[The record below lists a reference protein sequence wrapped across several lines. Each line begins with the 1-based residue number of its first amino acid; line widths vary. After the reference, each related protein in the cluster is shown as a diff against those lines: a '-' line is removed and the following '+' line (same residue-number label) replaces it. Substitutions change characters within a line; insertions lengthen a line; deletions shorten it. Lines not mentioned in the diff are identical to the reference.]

1 MHIEMLRQ
9 LAFDRTEELRTDARR
24 ARHLRELRA
33 LRAAESDQD
42 RSWREWRGLLHALT
56 AR

>member
-9 LAFDRTEELRTDARR
+9 LAFDRTEELRADARR
-24 ARHLRELRA
+24 ARYQRELRA
-33 LRAAESDQD
+33 LRASESDQD

>member
-9 LAFDRTEELRTDARR
+9 LAFDRTVELRGDARR
-24 ARHLRELRA
+24 ARHQRELRA
-33 LRAAESDQD
+33 LRASESDQD